1 MTALPTKRTVKM
13 NVKDIT
19 LVPEKATGWWC
30 QINRE
35 EYYHLL
41 TEERSKVA
49 GKLGKCGH
57 YTSYASTV
65 IGKVSGKKLWNWR
78 GTSFGFREYF
88 HVWPLYEN
96 TTPEIKAL
104 YTKEEYTAKW
114 HWDKE
119 FVDGVGHVL
128 YRKRNTQNRII
139 AKDNKYDR
147 LYSLP
152 AWLKFYLID
161 SLPVGSDK

>member
-30 QINRE
+30 QMQRT
-35 EYYHLL
+35 EYYHFMSDQRLIL
-41 TEERSKVA
+41 NAKT
-49 GKLGKCGH
+49 GKAPH
-57 YTSYASTV
+57 MIQYASTI
-65 IGKVSGKKLWNWR
+65 IGKVVGKKKVNWR
-78 GTSFGFREYF
+78 GTTFGFKEYYTIY
-88 HVWPLYEN
+88 PLYEHIN
-96 TTPEIKAL
+96 PEIRVIFS
-104 YTKEEYTAKW
+104 KEEYDKKW
-114 HWDKE
+114 HSDKQ
-119 FVDGVGHVL
+119 VLHGVGHM
-128 YRKRNTQNRII
+128 RFSKRNGIIRID